1 VSWLL
6 FSDNLKE
13 CTAIICKTEGG
24 IHSIKM
30 TAVHVFKT
38 SGTDNPAS
46 EHNNPEV
53 AGNIRFTKFTK
64 TVFKWLSIIFKF
76 WRN

>member
-1 VSWLL
+1 
-6 FSDNLKE
+6 
-13 CTAIICKTEGG
+13 
-24 IHSIKM
+24 M

-64 TVFKWLSIIFKF
+64 TVFKWLAIIFKF